1 MATHNIVNLSKTES
15 KLLTTL
21 SAEGKNIF
29 NYEDA
34 NKILASDV
42 KRVKQ
47 TIYMLA
53 EKGWIK
59 YLEKGKYL
67 IVPFE
72 GIAKGTWSEESF
84 VIASFLVD
92 PYAISYWS
100 ALNHYGFTEQI
111 PRTVFISTTKRK
123 LKTEIEVLGVPYK
136 FITLKPHKF
145 FGNTTIWLANKKVV
159 ITDKEKTIIDC
170 LDHPEYCGGIV
181 EVAKGLADAIED
193 DIDKDKLTT
202 YAQKINN
209 KTVFKRLGYLS
220 ETLNLPVSKYL
231 AKWQK
236 MISRGFSLLDPL
248 SSNKGKYNSKWNLR
262 INVSEADLTEWR
274 TH

>member
-1 MATHNIVNLSKTES
+1 MSHIIRNLSQKETQ
-15 KLLTTL
+15 LLSTL
-21 SAEGKNIF
+21 SAEGKTIF
-29 NYEDA
+29 DFEDVLRLLDLSRGHA
-34 NKILASDV
+34 WKFVHTLV
-42 KRVKQ
+42 
-47 TIYMLA
+47 
-53 EKGWIK
+53 EKGWLRQI
-59 YLEKGKYL
+59 EKGKYL

-72 GIAKGTWSEESF
+72 GLAKGTWSEEAF
-84 VIASFLVD
+84 VVASFLVS

-100 ALNHYGFTEQI
+100 ALNYYGYTEQV
-111 PRTVFISTTKRK
+111 PRTIFVSTTKRK
-123 LKTEIEVLGVPYK
+123 FKTETEALGVPYK
-136 FITLKPHKF
+136 FITLKPYKF
-145 FGNTTIWLANKKVV
+145 FGNTNVWYGNKKVV
-159 ITDKEKTIIDC
+159 ITDKEKTIVDC

-181 EVAKGLADAIED
+181 EAAKGLANAIED
-193 DIDKDKLTT
+193 GIDKDKLTA

-236 MISRGFSLLDPL
+236 MTSRGFSLLDPL

-262 INVSEADLTEWR
+262 TNVSESDLAGWR